1 MADRVEQA
9 AIHHPFWQK
18 AQLLYERLPLLRS
31 LANFTFAKQPLW
43 LPSYPFCFVSF
54 NSPILLFLMG
64 SNENEGGYYKKS
76 RWITKPS
83 SCLLILFSSLLIS
96 IAGASMLGWWLHKY
110 HPSNTQLWMVPFG
123 FLLFLTPLIICL
135 SVILPD
141 LCLATARIQEDQA
154 FKTHDHHALTLPSI
168 Q

>member
-1 MADRVEQA
+1 MSG
-9 AIHHPFWQK
+9 ISPGK
-18 AQLLYERLPLLRS
+18 
-31 LANFTFAKQPLW
+31 
-43 LPSYPFCFVSF
+43 YPFPNSILFSF
-54 NSPILLFLMG
+54 NFRMG